1 MCGDLLRSKDKKV
14 VNPFPEGQEIMS
26 KFQAMAVFFSYG
38 TRLKTLHGLGEN
50 IPGSIPKIH
59 FQTGLC
65 TTRVSA
71 RRNMIQSCL
80 RQNKALMLYGTIHK
94 PEWLLTPTQW
104 RTGTEILAL
113 LAISADVA
121 TLSQT
126 EKKYVTALLVPL
138 KMRMMRRYRRDVLR
152 VIVLNEVTAS
162 PSMPHVMTNVT
173 DMTRAGKNAR
183 DRAIL
188 EGERRFCGNTTEK
201 ITGDPVQF
209 SDRDKIV
216 VLVDC
221 RTNNDT
227 ELLNDS
233 SFRKECVRLLEDLYV
248 GYGLRAM
255 DFEAAQNA
263 TTTIEIEDE
272 VPAVSTPDHMA
283 LARSACASLD
293 TVWSDDEE
301 DGDSVTDEPELD
313 QVAIAQQLREASEA
327 KLREEFDVSFKNYRK
342 QSKKINWHS
351 LSTTLDLGLDLPK
364 PEERPIELMDL
375 WDVDMGKVMKHVF
388 INVDNSKAL
397 YGFLPQIATTS
408 RGSIGAHI
416 ASGFPE
422 RINSCANLTLTKA
435 NSVMS
440 PREINML
447 TVLRMNRD
455 FMAYMRKKYP
465 AVSRQHFQMTVVSD
479 DMNEED

>member
-1 MCGDLLRSKDKKV
+1 M
-14 VNPFPEGQEIMS
+14 VNPFPEGQDIMS
-26 KFQAMAVFFSYG
+26 KFHAMAVYFSYG
-38 TRLKTLHGLGEN
+38 TRLAELHALGEN
-50 IPGSIPKIH
+50 IPGSIPKIR
-59 FQTGLC
+59 FQTDMC

-71 RRNMIQSCL
+71 RRNMMKSCL
-80 RQNKALMLYGTIHK
+80 RQYKALKLYCNIHQ

-104 RTGTEILAL
+104 RTGTEIFAL

-138 KMRMMRRYRRDVLR
+138 KMRMMRRYRRDALQ
-152 VIVLNEVTAS
+152 VIVLDEVTAS
-162 PSMPHVMTNVT
+162 PLMPYVMIKVAN
-173 DMTRAGKNAR
+173 MTRAGKNAR

-188 EGERRFCGNTTEK
+188 EGERRFCGNKTEK
-201 ITGDPVQF
+201 ITGAPVQF

-216 VLVDC
+216 VLLDC
-221 RTNNDT
+221 RTNNDS

-233 SFRKECVRLLEDLYV
+233 SFRKECVRLLQDLYV
-248 GYGLRAM
+248 EYGLRAM
-255 DFEAAQNA
+255 DFEASQNA
-263 TTTIEIEDE
+263 TTTPIEIEDE
-272 VPAVSTPDHMA
+272 VPAASNPDPMA
-283 LARSACASLD
+283 LARSVAVSLD
-293 TVWSDDEE
+293 TVWSDEE
-301 DGDSVTDEPELD
+301 EGDDSVTDEPELD
-313 QVAIAQQLREASEA
+313 QAAIAKQLREASEA
-327 KLREEFDVSFKNYRK
+327 KLREEFDFSFKNYRK
-342 QSKKINWHS
+342 QSNKINWHS

-465 AVSRQHFQMTVVSD
+465 DVSRQHFEMTVVLD
-479 DMNEED
+479 YMNEED

>member
-1 MCGDLLRSKDKKV
+1 
-14 VNPFPEGQEIMS
+14 
-26 KFQAMAVFFSYG
+26 
-38 TRLKTLHGLGEN
+38 
-50 IPGSIPKIH
+50 
-59 FQTGLC
+59 
-65 TTRVSA
+65 
-71 RRNMIQSCL
+71 MIQSCL

-188 EGERRFCGNTTEK
+188 EGEQRFCGNTTEK

-233 SFRKECVRLLEDLYV
+233 SFRKECVRVLEDLYV
-248 GYGLRAM
+248 EYGLRAM

-272 VPAVSTPDHMA
+272 VPAVSAPDHTA
-283 LARSACASLD
+283 LA
-293 TVWSDDEE
+293 
-301 DGDSVTDEPELD
+301 
-313 QVAIAQQLREASEA
+313 
-327 KLREEFDVSFKNYRK
+327 
-342 QSKKINWHS
+342 
-351 LSTTLDLGLDLPK
+351 
-364 PEERPIELMDL
+364 
-375 WDVDMGKVMKHVF
+375 
-388 INVDNSKAL
+388 
-397 YGFLPQIATTS
+397 
-408 RGSIGAHI
+408 
-416 ASGFPE
+416 
-422 RINSCANLTLTKA
+422 
-435 NSVMS
+435 
-440 PREINML
+440 
-447 TVLRMNRD
+447 
-455 FMAYMRKKYP
+455 
-465 AVSRQHFQMTVVSD
+465 
-479 DMNEED
+479 